1 VCLLFG
7 VVPGVVQQDAFRV
20 HVVDLLLVCY
30 CPCIRVCTT
39 WPALQYKAEVSAVI
53 AELAAAGSA
62 ALGVTLDAGVQ
73 ERLCAY
79 ARSGGWVGGRAA
91 APSLVPLLH

>member
-20 HVVDLLLVCY
+20 HVFDLLLVCY
-30 CPCIRVCTT
+30 CPSIRVCTT